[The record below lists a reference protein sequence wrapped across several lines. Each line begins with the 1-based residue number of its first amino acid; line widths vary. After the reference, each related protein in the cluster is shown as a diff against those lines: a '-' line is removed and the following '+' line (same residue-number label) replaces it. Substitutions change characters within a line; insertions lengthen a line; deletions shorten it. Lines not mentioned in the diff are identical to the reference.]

1 MTFTLRDYQ
10 ESGVAELR
18 AKFKAGARNL
28 LFVMATGGGKTAV
41 FSFISIAR
49 QMRGGRTIIFVHR
62 DNLLK
67 QISNGLAEL
76 GVEHGVIA
84 PKYTYNGEAL
94 AVSSIQSFAA
104 RLKRATQEQ
113 RAELLRFDFWVVD
126 EAHHAVSPT
135 YMNALALFAHTK
147 GLGVTAT
154 PQRTDGSGLRAVFD
168 DIVVGAQTGW
178 LIEQGRLV
186 EPIIFAPPPKV
197 DLKAVPKSHGDY
209 SVAKLAEAT
218 DKPTITGDAVAH
230 YSRIAAGQPCIVFCC
245 NIAHAK
251 NVAAAFEAAGFAAR
265 AVSGEDDSDEQQA
278 ALEALRSGTLKVLTT
293 CDLIGEGTDIPR
305 VSVIIQLR
313 ATTSLV
319 NYLQWVGRALR
330 PVYAAGFDL
339 ETAEGRK
346 AAIAAS
352 EKPNAIILDHV
363 GNVGT
368 TVNGVFKPKHGF
380 PQDEREWTLD
390 GKAKTKRKGPADDEQ
405 QVIMTQCKGCYLHF
419 KSSLPACPYCDTPHT
434 PKLRTIEVTD
444 GELIKL
450 TPEQAKAAVRHRK
463 MEQGQARTP
472 EDLMRLALARKHSK
486 PIGWVMAI
494 LKSRKQPATFPVLS
508 RLYSQI
514 KNEERAI

>member
-1 MTFTLRDYQ
+1 MTFELRDYQ
-10 ESGVAELR
+10 ETGVAELR
-18 AKFKAGARNL
+18 AKYKAGRRNL

-49 QMRGGRTIIFVHR
+49 QLRGGRTIIFVHR

-67 QISNGLAEL
+67 QISKGLAEL
-76 GVEHGVIA
+76 GVEHGIIA
-84 PKYTYNGEAL
+84 PKHNYNGEAL

-104 RLKRATQEQ
+104 RIKRATPEQ

-135 YMNALALFAHTK
+135 YKSVLALFDNAK

-154 PQRTDGSGLRAVFD
+154 PQRADGSGLRAVFD

-197 DLKAVPKSHGDY
+197 ELKGVPKSHGDY
-209 SVAKLAEAT
+209 SISNLAEAT

-230 YSRIAAGQPCIVFCC
+230 YTKIAACQPCVVFCC

-251 NVAAAFEAAGFAAR
+251 NVAASFAAAGYTAR
-265 AVSGEDDSDEQQA
+265 AVSGEDDPDEQQA
-278 ALEALRSGTLKVLTT
+278 ALAALKTGALQVLTT

-305 VSVIIQLR
+305 VSVVIMLR
-313 ATTSLV
+313 ATCSLV

-330 PVYAAGFDL
+330 PVYAAGYDL
-339 ETAEGRK
+339 ETVDGRR

-380 PQDEREWTLD
+380 PQEEREWTLD
-390 GKAKTKRKGPADDEQ
+390 GKAKAKRNADDEPR
-405 QVIMTQCKGCYLHF
+405 IAITQCPACYLHHKPAPVCPHCGTPAVV
-419 KSSLPACPYCDTPHT
+419 KSRS
-434 PKLRTIEVTD
+434 IEVKE
-444 GELIKL
+444 GELVKL
-450 TPEQAKAAVRHRK
+450 TPDQAKAVSKARR
-463 MEQGQARTP
+463 MEQGQARSA
-472 EDLMRLALARKHSK
+472 EDLIRLALVRKHSK
-486 PIGWVMAI
+486 PIGWVMSV
-494 LKSRKQPATFPVLS
+494 LKARGQPASFPVLS

-514 KNEERAI
+514 KQEERAV

>member
-10 ESGVAELR
+10 ESAVAELR
-18 AKFKAGARNL
+18 AKYKAGARNL

-41 FSFISIAR
+41 FSYISIAR

-62 DNLLK
+62 DNLLR
-67 QISNGLAEL
+67 QISGVMAEL
-76 GVEHGVIA
+76 GVEHGIIA
-84 PKYTYNGEAL
+84 PKYAYNGEAL

-104 RLKRATQEQ
+104 RIKRATPEQ
-113 RAELLRFDFWVVD
+113 RAELLNFDFWVVD

-135 YMNALALFAHTK
+135 YKAVLALFDRAK

-168 DIVVGAQTGW
+168 DMVVGAQTGW

-209 SVAKLAEAT
+209 ARGALAEAT

-230 YSRIAAGQPCIVFCC
+230 YSRIAPGQPCVVFCC

-251 NVAAAFEAAGFAAR
+251 NVAAAFQASGYTASAI
-265 AVSGEDDSDEQQA
+265 SGEDDTDDQQA
-278 ALEALRSGTLKVLTT
+278 ALKALASGAIQVLTT

-305 VSVIIQLR
+305 VSVVIMLR

-319 NYLQWVGRALR
+319 NFLQWVGRALR
-330 PVYAAGFDL
+330 PVYAPGHDL
-339 ETAEGRK
+339 ETVDGRK

-352 EKPNAIILDHV
+352 EKPQAIILDHV

-368 TVNGVFKPKHGF
+368 TMNGVFRPKHGF
-380 PQDEREWTLD
+380 PQDEREWSLD
-390 GKAKTKRKGPADDEQ
+390 GKPKGKRKGAGEDEPRLS
-405 QVIMTQCKGCYLHF
+405 VTQCPSCYLHF
-419 KSSLPACPYCDTPHT
+419 KPAPVCPHCGTEQPS
-434 PKLRTIEVTD
+434 KARTIEVQA
-444 GELIKL
+444 GELVRL
-450 TPEQAKAAVRHRK
+450 TPDQAKAISRQRK

-472 EDLMRLALARKHSK
+472 EDLMRLALARRHSK

-494 LKSRKQPATFPVLS
+494 LKSRRQPATFPELS
-508 RLYSQI
+508 RLYSRI
-514 KNEERAI
+514 KSEERV